1 MMMRAAWLV
10 VPVWGWAA
18 VVQAQPSI
26 TGVTGTLS
34 HGQTVTI
41 AGSGFGTK
49 SPVAP
54 AAFEDFS
61 DGVANGISK
70 HGGTWH
76 ITNNTDN
83 LRTPFDVMNARCDFK
98 HPGGMCE
105 YSYNAVTAPRWF
117 VQYWFKPAPNWQ
129 WGTTTYGGNNDGL
142 ANVKFLRFFPT
153 GSRNYS
159 NVFYAFLGWANNVI
173 RAVENGDTVYLP
185 IDFTVIMTPGSWH
198 LVQAEF
204 GENSGVDQADG
215 RLRLWID
222 GALRHTT
229 DTLVTNVG
237 SDGPAIN
244 KRPYVIGLRD
254 SWPPSDAPVDNM
266 YGYYS
271 DIYVD
276 TSWARVEVGDAPVYN
291 DCTVR
296 EIQIPASWSDSAIEI
311 TFRQGTFGNGQ
322 TVYVFVVDA
331 SGAVSPGFGV
341 VVGSSGGSDPA
352 PRPRVRWRIK

>member
-1 MMMRAAWLV
+1 MRRAAWLV
-10 VPVWGWAA
+10 VSVWGWAA
-18 VVQAQPSI
+18 VAQAQPSI

-83 LRTPFDVMNARCDFK
+83 LRTPFDTMNARCDFK
-98 HPGGMCE
+98 NPGGYCD
-105 YSYNAVTAPRWF
+105 YSYDAVTAPRWF

-129 WGTTTYGGNNDGL
+129 WGTTTYGGGNDGL
-142 ANVKFLRFFPT
+142 ANVKYWRLFPT
-153 GSRNYS
+153 GARNYS
-159 NVFYAFLGWANNVI
+159 NVGLAWHGFNANRTSVF
-173 RAVENGDTVYLP
+173 VENGTT
-185 IDFTVIMTPGSWH
+185 TVIDTANATLLTPGAWH
-198 LVQAEF
+198 LIQVAF
-204 GENSGVDQADG
+204 AENSGVDQADG

-222 GALRHTT
+222 GALRYTT
-229 DTLVTNVG
+229 DALVTNVG
-237 SDGPAIN
+237 SDGPAVN
-244 KRPYVIGLRD
+244 KRPFIIGLWD
-254 SWPPSDAPVDNM
+254 SWPPSDAPVDTM

-276 TSWARVEVGDAPVYN
+276 TSWARVEVGDAPVYEN
-291 DCTVR
+291 CTVR
-296 EIQIPASWSDSAIEI
+296 EIQIPSSWSASSIQI

-322 TVYVFVVDA
+322 TVYVFVVDE